1 MTIFPIIMAGG
12 PGARLWPESRAA
24 CPKPFLPLLSD
35 SRSFIRATLD
45 RLGDLAPPDARFVVV
60 GKPYAKLVAEQAP
73 ELPKERVLLEPVGR
87 DTAPCVAWAALEAL
101 RVDEDAA
108 LLVLPSDHLIKPDEP
123 FRATIR
129 SAVELLAEEPDALI
143 TLGVEPTFP
152 STVYGYI
159 ERGEPL
165 PGERG
170 YRVARFCEKP
180 DAVKAAEFV
189 ATGRFFW
196 NAGIFVWKARVFLD
210 LLQRFEPEFIP
221 TLQTMRERIDAA
233 RVQGKRSDDD
243 PEFVS
248 AFSNAKKISLDYAV
262 LERAEKVFVL
272 PASAFY
278 WNDLGSYQAL
288 EELDRGESTLPN
300 VVPNAASIT
309 ENARGNYVRTRRPG
323 KLVVLVDVD
332 DLLVVETDDVLL
344 VSKKGS
350 DQALKRI
357 FNRLDDEGLAQFL

>member
-189 ATGRFFW
+189 ATPFSGTRAYSSGR
-196 NAGIFVWKARVFLD
+196 RVFLD

-221 TLQTMRERIDAA
+221 TLQIMRERIDAA
-233 RVQGKRSDDD
+233 ASRKGSTTTLNSSAHFRTLKNLARLRGSRTRGKSLCSSGVRV
-243 PEFVS
+243 
-248 AFSNAKKISLDYAV
+248 L
-262 LERAEKVFVL
+262 LERSGFLSGVGRAR
-272 PASAFY
+272 P
-278 WNDLGSYQAL
+278 
-288 EELDRGESTLPN
+288 RGIDPSK
-300 VVPNAASIT
+300 
-309 ENARGNYVRTRRPG
+309 RR
-323 KLVVLVDVD
+323 
-332 DLLVVETDDVLL
+332 
-344 VSKKGS
+344 S
-350 DQALKRI
+350 
-357 FNRLDDEGLAQFL
+357 